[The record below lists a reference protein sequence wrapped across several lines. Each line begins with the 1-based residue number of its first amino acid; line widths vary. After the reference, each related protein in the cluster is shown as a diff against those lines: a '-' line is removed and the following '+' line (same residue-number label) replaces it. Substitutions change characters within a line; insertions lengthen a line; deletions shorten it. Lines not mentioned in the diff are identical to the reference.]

1 MEGALSWASVSL
13 TAARRAPSVPG
24 LGSGPPGMP
33 VALRW
38 PGDGPHGVRCGDAAD
53 GGECFAHSGLSVQEP
68 GEVVLPVLLA
78 GHVGVG
84 GVEGKFIGQAA
95 LVARDRLAKG

>member
-1 MEGALSWASVSL
+1 
-13 TAARRAPSVPG
+13 
-24 LGSGPPGMP
+24 MP

-38 PGDGPHGVRCGDAAD
+38 TQRWTHGVRCGDAAD